1 MVIGWFWKKRHELSE
16 EVLERGLV
24 LFHTVEQA
32 IAGEKAL
39 KKAGITCRLVAPP
52 PHLRKGCD
60 VGVEIVLME
69 QTAVEKVLKEAGTPF
84 IEVVHP
90 KGERE
95 LLNIEKVTRL
105 DNYVMVKAGNMKLTF
120 DKNTGIIVNISGG
133 GCPDIPY
140 LYSQLVDKHL
150 EEVTR
155 PKELGRTLCALMLDR
170 GWERALALWKGEE
183 LCSS

>member
-1 MVIGWFWKKRHELSE
+1 MVIGWFWKKRQELPE
-16 EVLERGLV
+16 EVSDRGLV
-24 LFHTVEQA
+24 LFHAVEQA

-39 KKAGITCRLVAPP
+39 KRAGINCRLVAPP
-52 PHLRKGCD
+52 SHLRKGCD
-60 VGVEIVLME
+60 VAVEIDLVE
-69 QTAVEKVLKEAGTPF
+69 QPAVEKALKEAGTPF
-84 IEVVHP
+84 IEVAP
-90 KGERE
+90 LKGEGE
-95 LLNIEKVTRL
+95 LLQIEKITCL

-140 LYSQLVDKHL
+140 LYSQLVGKHL

-170 GWERALALWKGEE
+170 TWERALALWKGEE
-183 LCSS
+183 ECSS